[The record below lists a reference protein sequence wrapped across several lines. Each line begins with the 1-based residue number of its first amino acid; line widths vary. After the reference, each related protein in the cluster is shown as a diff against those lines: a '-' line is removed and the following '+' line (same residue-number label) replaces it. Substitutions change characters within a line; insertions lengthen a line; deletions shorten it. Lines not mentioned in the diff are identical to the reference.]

1 MEMFIWLK
9 KSTELLEERK
19 KAAKQ
24 VRNMSRQK
32 PKGVIE
38 KPKDGTRTFPK
49 SHIITLDDLTKPD

>member
-1 MEMFIWLK
+1 MFIWLK
-9 KSTELLEERK
+9 SLTELLEENRK